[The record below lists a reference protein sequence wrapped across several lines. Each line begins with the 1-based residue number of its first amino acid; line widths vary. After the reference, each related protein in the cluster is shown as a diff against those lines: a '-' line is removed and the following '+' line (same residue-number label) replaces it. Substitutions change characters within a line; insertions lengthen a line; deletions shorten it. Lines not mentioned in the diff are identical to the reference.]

1 VAGKKMN
8 LMNIFPCFKE
18 KGHVIALCSLALC
31 LILVP
36 GALSAKKKTAD
47 ETASRVLPF
56 KPGET
61 LTYEVSWSNIITA
74 GTAVMEVKEE
84 KLPNGRTVLRFIA
97 TSRSVGVVDK
107 FYPVNDTIQSVFDP
121 RIMQSLSFSLN
132 ESHGKRKRSR
142 RLVFDH
148 AGRTVVR
155 TLNNDPPQTF
165 TIPDPVQ
172 DALSSLFY
180 LRTMEDFTIGKIHVS
195 PVHDSDKNWSVEV
208 QILGREKVKT
218 PAGKFNTIKVKT
230 FPKYEGVFMNK
241 GEIFIWLTDDSR
253 KIPVLMKST
262 LSIGSIMTTL
272 TDMKLGDEGPLAEK
286 PMPPGEKAAL
296 SSDKTV
302 TGD

>member
-1 VAGKKMN
+1 MN

-18 KGHVIALCSLALC
+18 KGHLIALCFLALC

-36 GALSAKKKTAD
+36 SALSAKKMTVD
-47 ETASRVLPF
+47 GTTSRDMPF

-61 LTYEVSWSNIITA
+61 LTYKVSWSNIITA

-84 KLPNGRTVLRFIA
+84 KLPNGRKVLRFIA

-107 FYPVNDTIQSVFDP
+107 FYPVNDTIQSVFDT

-142 RLVFDH
+142 ELVFDH
-148 AGRTVVR
+148 AGRTVVS
-155 TLNNDPPQTF
+155 TLNNDPPQTL

-180 LRTMEDFTIGKIHVS
+180 LRTMEDFAIGKINVIA
-195 PVHDSDKNWSVEV
+195 VHDSGKNWSVEV
-208 QILGREKVKT
+208 QTLGREKVKT
-218 PAGKFNTIKVKT
+218 PAGEFNTIKVKT

-241 GEIFIWLTDDSR
+241 GEIFIWLTADSR

-262 LSIGSIMTTL
+262 ISIGSIMTTL

-286 PMPPGEKAAL
+286 PMLPAEKAEL
-296 SSDKTV
+296 SPQ
-302 TGD
+302 